1 MPTLGV
7 SPGCVQL
14 KIAQGGK
21 NEKVPCQHNRG
32 TGNVLNDPAVL
43 KEREPKKMERNVLIK
58 WGCGGVRAFF
68 FHSNHNFNNRFD
80 RRGFVFYI
88 FVLVV

>member
-1 MPTLGV
+1 MPPLGV
-7 SPGCVQL
+7 GPGCVQL
-14 KIAQGGK
+14 KIAQGWK

-43 KEREPKKMERNVLIK
+43 KEREGKKMEWNVLIK

-68 FHSNHNFNNRFD
+68 FSFKSSF
-80 RRGFVFYI
+80 
-88 FVLVV
+88 